1 MCRNNNEFEQRLQLN
16 KLYDYAAHNWGYHA
30 QAASTLIPE
39 VIKFLERKA
48 QREASSQ
55 ALLAVKLTPSHRGYS
70 QRFPRQIT
78 GLHLT
83 AYFGVES
90 AVQLV
95 LKTGK
100 VSADSKDSNGRTP
113 LSWAAE
119 HGHGHVVQLLLDTG
133 EVAADSKDTEYGRTP
148 LSYAAA
154 NGHDEVVQLLLN
166 SGQVEPDSVDS
177 GQSLRSDAAVM
188 GCKEWP

>member
-1 MCRNNNEFEQRLQLN
+1 MT
-16 KLYDYAAHNWGYHA
+16 
-30 QAASTLIPE
+30 TL
-39 VIKFLERKA
+39 
-48 QREASSQ
+48 
-55 ALLAVKLTPSHRGYS
+55 H
-70 QRFPRQIT
+70 IT
-78 GLHLT
+78 
-83 AYFGVES
+83 GVES

-177 GQSLRSDAAVM
+177 GQSLRSDAVVM